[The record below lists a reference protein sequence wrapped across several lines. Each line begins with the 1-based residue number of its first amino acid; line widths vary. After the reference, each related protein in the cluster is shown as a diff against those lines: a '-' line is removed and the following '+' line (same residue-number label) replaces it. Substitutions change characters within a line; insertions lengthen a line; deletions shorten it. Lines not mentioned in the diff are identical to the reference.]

1 MDCGILPI
9 IKPAGPSSAAV
20 VGQVRRITGIKKV
33 GHSGTLDPAAEG
45 LLVLAF
51 KRATAI
57 LSYLPSD
64 KTYHAVVC
72 LGKTTDSLDVQGKIQ
87 SQHPVPSLS
96 AVEVSAALQRFS
108 GPQWQKPPMV
118 SAVHYRGERL
128 YRIARRGEQVEMPPR
143 KVTIYHIQLR
153 NFQSPFIEFEVAC
166 SGGTYIRS
174 LAADLGAALGCGGY
188 LHHLTRTAC
197 GGFTLSEAIDL
208 EALTRRGQKD
218 DWKQRLVTLNQA
230 LRHIPAVYVDG
241 RDETAVRN
249 GRSIPGL
256 APPEPEAGPVIR
268 ILNPNHR
275 LLAMARWTGEELVM
289 QRVLCP
295 AGEEIVCE

>member
-9 IKPAGPSSAAV
+9 IKPAGPSSAAM
-20 VGQVRRITGIKKV
+20 VGEIRRMTGIKRI

-51 KRATAI
+51 KRATAL

-72 LGKTTDSLDVQGKIQ
+72 LGQTTDSLDAQGKIQ
-87 SQHPVPSLS
+87 SQHPVPLISVQEVA
-96 AVEVSAALQRFS
+96 AVLQRFS

-118 SAVHYRGERL
+118 SALHYRGERL
-128 YRIARRGEQVEMPPR
+128 YQIARRGEQVEIPLR
-143 KVTIYHIQLR
+143 KITIHHIQLR
-153 NFQSPFIEFEVAC
+153 KFQSPYIEFEVAC

-174 LAADLGAALGCGGY
+174 LAADLGETLGCGGY
-188 LHHLTRTAC
+188 LYHLTRTAC
-197 GGFTLSEAIDL
+197 GGFTLPEAINRED
-208 EALTRRGQKD
+208 LTRLCQKD
-218 DWKQRLVTLNQA
+218 DWKQRLVSLNQA

-249 GRSIPGL
+249 GRKIPGL
-256 APPEPEAGPVIR
+256 APPEPETGSIIR
-268 ILNPNHR
+268 ILKPNHW
-275 LLAMARWTGEELVM
+275 LLAMARWSGEELVM

-295 AGEEIVCE
+295 AGEEIECE

>member
-1 MDCGILPI
+1 MDCGMLPI

-20 VGQVRRITGIKKV
+20 VGQVRRITGIKKI

-51 KRATAI
+51 NRATAL

-64 KTYHAVVC
+64 KTYQAVVC
-72 LGKTTDSLDVQGKIQ
+72 LGQMTDSLDAQGKIQ
-87 SQHPVPSLS
+87 SQHPVPPLS
-96 AVEVSAALQRFS
+96 VQEVSALLQRFS
-108 GPQWQKPPMV
+108 GSQWQKPPLV
-118 SAVHYRGERL
+118 SALHYRGERL
-128 YRIARRGEQVEMPPR
+128 YRIARRGEQVEVPLR
-143 KVTIYHIQLR
+143 KITIHYIRLR
-153 NFQSPFIEFEVAC
+153 KFQSPFIEFEVAC

-174 LAADLGAALGCGGY
+174 LAADLGTSLGCGGY

-197 GGFTLSEAIDL
+197 GGFTLPEAITL
-208 EALTRRGQKD
+208 EVLSRRCEKD
-218 DWKQRLVTLNQA
+218 DWKQGLVSLNQA

-249 GRSIPGL
+249 GRSIPGF
-256 APPEPEAGPVIR
+256 APPEPEAGTIIR
-268 ILNPNHR
+268 ILNPKHR
-275 LLAMARWTGEELVM
+275 LLALARWTGEELVM

-295 AGEEIVCE
+295 ANEEIACE